1 MRRIAVWAVLAL
13 IPFAQ
18 SFADAFKIGE
28 RGYFEK
34 AGVNIMAF
42 QDTYPEGHQAGV
54 CVIMN
59 GVRIATNGDLRLEAT
74 PGQWQP
80 LPKQGR
86 RTVDGNSITTRLSY
100 PDSSGPFIQRVLL
113 WWQLQI

>member
-1 MRRIAVWAVLAL
+1 MKRFAFWALGAL
-13 IPFAQ
+13 IPFFQ
-18 SFADAFKIGE
+18 VHADAFKIGE

-34 AGVNIMAF
+34 SGINIMAF

-86 RTVDGNSITTRLSY
+86 RTVDVNTITTWLS
-100 PDSSGPFIQRVLL
+100 
-113 WWQLQI
+113 